1 MNSCLCSS
9 FFRHLNLERCVN
21 WIMQVTCSV
30 SVGKVW
36 HSWLKWLFQQWLHL
50 KPAHFLTWIITVG
63 PHRLWCGSQFAAHSS
78 FFFFFY
84 GRSVLVVTVEP
95 WEFSTPTGWVKTPPT
110 SFSRWFW
117 STPSTKPSGVTQTPN
132 GSQSLCTSTERCA
145 GWHPRERRAAA
156 WARATSSTWPSEA
169 PAALPGRGATPCSCT
184 ATVRACHLSVHS
196 RNKHPF
202 YGDSC
207 FLFHNLY

>member
-1 MNSCLCSS
+1 MWGRFDTAGWSGCFSS
-9 FFRHLNLERCVN
+9 DFTWNQL
-21 WIMQVTCSV
+21 I
-30 SVGKVW
+30 
-36 HSWLKWLFQQWLHL
+36 
-50 KPAHFLTWIITVG
+50 FLPGSSQLVLTGFGVVRSSPLT
-63 PHRLWCGSQFAAHSS
+63 RL
-78 FFFFFY
+78 FFFFY